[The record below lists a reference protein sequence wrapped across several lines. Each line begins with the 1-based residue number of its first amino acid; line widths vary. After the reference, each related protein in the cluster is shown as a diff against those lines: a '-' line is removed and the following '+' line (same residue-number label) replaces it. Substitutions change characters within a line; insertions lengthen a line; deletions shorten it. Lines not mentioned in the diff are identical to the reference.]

1 MFFFNGEL
9 LKGLIIDFVIDLRD
23 FSGRSVWNE
32 MIVKEIYDE
41 IKFFLLCFYFIIKEK
56 NEFKNV
62 EKDENNEMDVNEIL

>member
-1 MFFFNGEL
+1 
-9 LKGLIIDFVIDLRD
+9 
-23 FSGRSVWNE
+23 